1 VRSFVALTAQALG
14 FVPENARIVG
24 PVNAAGKR
32 YESDAG
38 LYSYMRH
45 VEQAVAA
52 LPGVRYVAWSY
63 SIPFNRRSWSTDFT
77 MEGHAFAPGHE
88 PEANI
93 TGIGASFF
101 DALGATIRE
110 GRAFTSDER
119 APVLIVNESFVR
131 KFIGDRAPI
140 GFHVTPSVSSGSGA
154 PPVRTIVGV
163 VDDIRT
169 SFNKPTMPTIYLP
182 MADLP
187 VTASSLI
194 VRSSAGAS
202 SDATIAN
209 TITTID
215 PLVPRPQVVAMSSL
229 LAADVAKQRLTVAA
243 LCGLA
248 FVALALSIAGVF
260 AVVSYGVTQ
269 RTHEFGIRM
278 ALGADARQI
287 VRTVL
292 VGAMRLAFLGIVL
305 GLFVAGAG
313 TRLLTDELYDTQPL
327 DPLTFGSVTALV
339 VLAALVAALVP
350 ARRATQVDPIVAL
363 RYE

>member
-1 VRSFVALTAQALG
+1 
-14 FVPENARIVG
+14 
-24 PVNAAGKR
+24 
-32 YESDAG
+32 
-38 LYSYMRH
+38 M
-45 VEQAVAA
+45 
-52 LPGVRYVAWSY
+52 
-63 SIPFNRRSWSTDFT
+63 PFNRHNVSTDFT
-77 MEGHAFAPGHE
+77 MEGHTFAIGHE
-88 PEANI
+88 PEAALYP
-93 TGIGASFF
+93 IGASYF
-101 DALGATIRE
+101 DALGATMRQ
-110 GRAFTSDER
+110 GRTFSADER
-119 APVLIVNESFVR
+119 APVAIVNETFVR
-131 KFIGDRAPI
+131 TFIGERSPI
-140 GFHVTPSVSSGSGA
+140 GMRVVPSISSGNGR
-154 PPVRTIVGV
+154 PPSRIIVGV
-163 VDDIRT
+163 VDDLKT
-169 SFNKPTMPTIYLP
+169 SFNGATLPTIYVPVGQLP
-182 MADLP
+182 FP
-187 VTASSLI
+187 ASSLV

-202 SDATIAN
+202 SDAAIAAAV
-209 TITTID
+209 TSVD
-215 PLVPRPQVVAMSSL
+215 PLVPRPSVVALSSL
-229 LAADVAKQRLTVAA
+229 LAADVEKQRLTVAA

-292 VGAMRLAFLGIVL
+292 AGAMRLAFVGVVL

-339 VLAALVAALVP
+339 VLAALFAALVP

>member
-1 VRSFVALTAQALG
+1 LR
-14 FVPENARIVG
+14 
-24 PVNAAGKR
+24 
-32 YESDAG
+32 
-38 LYSYMRH
+38 
-45 VEQAVAA
+45 
-52 LPGVRYVAWSY
+52 
-63 SIPFNRRSWSTDFT
+63 
-77 MEGHAFAPGHE
+77 
-88 PEANI
+88 
-93 TGIGASFF
+93 
-101 DALGATIRE
+101 
-110 GRAFTSDER
+110 
-119 APVLIVNESFVR
+119 
-131 KFIGDRAPI
+131 
-140 GFHVTPSVSSGSGA
+140 VTPSISSGSGA
-154 PPVRTIVGV
+154 PPARRIVGV
-163 VDDIRT
+163 VDDIKT
-169 SFNKPTMPTIYLP
+169 SFNLPIRPTIYVP
-182 MADLP
+182 MAEVP
-187 VTASSLI
+187 FPASSLI
-194 VRSSAGAS
+194 VRSSSGAG

-209 TITTID
+209 TIAAID
-215 PLVPRPQVVAMSSL
+215 PLVPRPRVVAMTSL

-339 VLAALVAALVP
+339 VLAALVAALIP

>member
-1 VRSFVALTAQALG
+1 
-14 FVPENARIVG
+14 
-24 PVNAAGKR
+24 
-32 YESDAG
+32 
-38 LYSYMRH
+38 
-45 VEQAVAA
+45 
-52 LPGVRYVAWSY
+52 
-63 SIPFNRRSWSTDFT
+63 
-77 MEGHAFAPGHE
+77 MEGHTFSAGHE

-101 DALGATIRE
+101 DALGATMRE
-110 GRAFTSDER
+110 GRAFARDER
-119 APVLIVNESFVR
+119 APVAIVNESFVR
-131 KFIGDRAPI
+131 KFIGDRSPL
-140 GFHVTPSVSSGSGA
+140 GFHVTPSVSTGGG
-154 PPVRTIVGV
+154 PPPARTIVGV

-169 SFNKPTMPTIYLP
+169 SFSKPTLPTIYLP

-209 TITTID
+209 AVTAID

-229 LAADVAKQRLTVAA
+229 LAADVAKQRLAVAA

-292 VGAMRLAFLGIVL
+292 VGAMRLAFVGIVL

>member
-1 VRSFVALTAQALG
+1 
-14 FVPENARIVG
+14 
-24 PVNAAGKR
+24 
-32 YESDAG
+32 
-38 LYSYMRH
+38 
-45 VEQAVAA
+45 
-52 LPGVRYVAWSY
+52 
-63 SIPFNRRSWSTDFT
+63 
-77 MEGHAFAPGHE
+77 
-88 PEANI
+88 
-93 TGIGASFF
+93 
-101 DALGATIRE
+101 
-110 GRAFTSDER
+110 
-119 APVLIVNESFVR
+119 
-131 KFIGDRAPI
+131 
-140 GFHVTPSVSSGSGA
+140 
-154 PPVRTIVGV
+154 
-163 VDDIRT
+163 
-169 SFNKPTMPTIYLP
+169 
-182 MADLP
+182 
-187 VTASSLI
+187 

-209 TITTID
+209 AVVAID

-229 LAADVAKQRLTVAA
+229 LATDVAKQRLTVSA

-292 VGAMRLAFLGIVL
+292 VGAMRLAFFGIVL

-327 DPLTFGSVTALV
+327 DPLTFGCVTALV